1 MSRKKM
7 KKEIQKYYE
16 DRFAMMATQGWK
28 DLIEDVETMLV
39 ATDNLGGI
47 STVEQLHFRKGEVS
61 VMNWIKN
68 LRDASGEVY
77 ERLQEEEDDAS

>member
-28 DLIEDVETMLV
+28 DLIEDVETMLA

>member
-1 MSRKKM
+1 M